1 MVRSRCTTSPGALSS
16 CGALLRLCEA
26 ICDLFRFYVRAT
38 MLGLRGRYRTMISN
52 CRRRRLGPAGILGF
66 RATVTPLS
74 GSVTL
79 CRWSHRFSIAVDSM
93 IVERRHL
100 LLPTDSSCE
109 QRREHSND
117 ALPPRM
123 CQFLWGAG
131 MTILTAPG
139 NLLAILPKEET
150 GVELVPGPHR
160 RAAPWVHSG
169 IWLSVRGFACK
180 IETAMAQRS
189 PRPSED
195 EAASDAAF
203 TYLIGLLWL
212 WCCFKMAV
220 SLGLVGQ

>member
-1 MVRSRCTTSPGALSS
+1 MVRSRRTTSPGALSS

-79 CRWSHRFSIAVDSM
+79 FRWSHRFSIAVDSM
-93 IVERRHL
+93 IVERRRL

-123 CQFLWGAG
+123 CQF
-131 MTILTAPG
+131 
-139 NLLAILPKEET
+139 
-150 GVELVPGPHR
+150 
-160 RAAPWVHSG
+160 
-169 IWLSVRGFACK
+169 F
-180 IETAMAQRS
+180 
-189 PRPSED
+189 
-195 EAASDAAF
+195 
-203 TYLIGLLWL
+203 
-212 WCCFKMAV
+212 
-220 SLGLVGQ
+220 SLGARE